1 MKMEKIRAIIV
12 DDEPDAR
19 ESLLREVTKSC
30 KKVEIA
36 ALAGSAEQAMEEIEK
51 HHPDMIFLDV
61 EMPGKSGL
69 ELARDLKDKKIKTS
83 LVFVTAYDQYA
94 IEAIRYAAFDYLL
107 KPVVPEELKK
117 VVDRYFEQAGSTDI
131 ERKISRLD
139 TWLSPD
145 RLRFEIENGYI
156 LARPGDIMFCQS
168 EGKTT
173 VIALNNGRKEKVLGK
188 LKKIHS
194 LLPSGLFVLINST
207 VCINLNYLVKVDRK
221 TRMVFLENMLVE
233 YQFKASPWKMKYLK

>member
-1 MKMEKIRAIIV
+1 MKKIRAIIV

-19 ESLLREVTKSC
+19 ESLLKEMEKSC
-30 KKVEIA
+30 QKVEVI

-107 KPVVPEELKK
+107 KPVVPEELRK
-117 VVDRYFEQAGSTDI
+117 VIDRYIDQAGNTNM
-131 ERKISRLD
+131 EQKISRLD
-139 TWLSPD
+139 TWLSSD

-156 LARPGDIMFCQS
+156 LARPDDIMFCQS
-168 EGKTT
+168 DGKTT
-173 VIALNNGRKEKVLGK
+173 VIALNNGRKEQVLGK

-194 LLPSGLFVLINST
+194 LLPSGHFVLINST

-233 YQFKASPWKMKYLK
+233 YQFKASPWKMRHLK